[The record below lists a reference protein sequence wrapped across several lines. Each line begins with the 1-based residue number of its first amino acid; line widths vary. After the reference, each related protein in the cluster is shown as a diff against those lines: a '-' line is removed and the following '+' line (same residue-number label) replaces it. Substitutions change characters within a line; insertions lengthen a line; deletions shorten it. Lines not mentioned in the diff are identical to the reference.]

1 MPQKEYYNI
10 FEELIYRLGVL
21 DFLPAAWKIIVASI
35 IAALVFFHVI
45 AIFALIAI
53 YIERKVA
60 GHIQDRLGPME
71 TGWHGILQTLADAVK
86 LLLKED
92 IIAAG
97 IDRRL
102 FVLAPVI
109 VFMTALAV
117 FVVFPIG
124 EDFIVSDLNIGIL
137 YILAI
142 STLVVPGII
151 MAGWSSNNKWS
162 LFGAMRSAA
171 QIVSYEIPI
180 ALAVICAVM
189 VAGSLSMQ
197 DIVEAQSGGFWNWF
211 ILSKFPFNFI
221 AFIIY
226 FIASLA
232 EINRTPF
239 DMPEAESELVA
250 GYMTEYSGMR
260 WSFFFL
266 AEYGNMLAV
275 GAIATTLFLGGWQPP
290 FKALSFIPGPVWFV
304 AKTMF
309 LVFLHIWIRWTL
321 PRLRVDQL
329 MYVCWKVLTPFAFLS
344 IVGVGLY
351 EVLG

>member
-1 MPQKEYYNI
+1 MIQAEYYNI
-10 FEELIYRLGVL
+10 FVKIIDQLAVL
-21 DFLPAAWKIIVASI
+21 DFLPPVWKFILASV

-45 AIFALIAI
+45 AIFALVAI
-53 YIERKVA
+53 WVERKVA

-71 TGWHGILQTLADAVK
+71 TGWHGVLQTLADAIK
-86 LLLKED
+86 LLIKED
-92 IIAAG
+92 IIAGG

-117 FVVFPIG
+117 FVVFPVG
-124 EDFIVSDLNIGIL
+124 ENFIVADLNIGIL
-137 YILAI
+137 YIVAI

-171 QIVSYEIPI
+171 QIVSYEVPI
-180 ALAVICAVM
+180 GLAIVCAVM
-189 VAGSLSMQ
+189 SAGSLSMQ
-197 DIVEAQSGGFWNWF
+197 TIVESQAGGFWNWF
-211 ILSKFPFNFI
+211 IFSKFPFGFI
-221 AFIIY
+221 AFFIY
-226 FIASLA
+226 FVASLA

-239 DMPEAESELVA
+239 DLPEAESEIVA

-275 GAIATTLFLGGWQPP
+275 GAIATTLFLGGWQTPISL
-290 FKALSFIPGPVWFV
+290 LSFIPGPVWFT

-309 LVFLHIWIRWTL
+309 LVFVHIWLRWTL

-329 MYVCWKVLTPFAFLS
+329 MYVCWKVLTPFAFVS
-344 IVGVGLY
+344 IFGIGLWMTF
-351 EVLG
+351 